1 MGSMGKF
8 LGSLYF
14 HFQQEVC
21 FQSLGGPGVV
31 GFCLDQFL
39 ADRVEREETIWMK
52 VKVLSFLTV
61 LLFGIYVSA

>member
-52 VKVLSFLTV
+52 VKVLSFLNCA
-61 LLFGIYVSA
+61 LDDYVSA

>member
-31 GFCLDQFL
+31 GFCLDQFFGRPSGTRRDYL
-39 ADRVEREETIWMK
+39 DESESFVIF
-52 VKVLSFLTV
+52 VLYS
-61 LLFGIYVSA
+61 